1 MALNRYPEVPQDLQD
16 YVVEEII
23 PLYNGFD
30 AAHRPDHAESV
41 ISESMSLAQHYDVQ
55 PAMVYAIAAFHDL
68 GLCEG
73 REHHHEVS
81 ARIIHQTPRLRQWFT
96 EEEIVTMAEAAE
108 DHRASSK
115 HAPRTIYG
123 RIVAEADR
131 LIDAETVLLRT
142 VQYGLSHYPK
152 LNREQHYQRMVD
164 HLHEKYAEGGYLK
177 LWIPE
182 SRNAERLAALRTV
195 IKDEEQL
202 HEIFARLYKELST
215 AGEL

>member
-1 MALNRYPEVPQDLQD
+1 MALPVYSDVPQDLQD

-30 AAHRPDHAESV
+30 AAHHPDHAESV
-41 ISESMSLAQHYDVQ
+41 IRESMALAQHYEVN
-55 PAMVYAIAAFHDL
+55 PAMVFAIAAFHDL
-68 GLCEG
+68 GLSEG

-81 ARIIHQTPRLRQWFT
+81 AHIIRHTPRLHHWFSA
-96 EEEIVTMAEAAE
+96 EDIETMADAAE

-115 HAPRTIYG
+115 HAPRSIYG

-131 LIDAETVLLRT
+131 LIDAETVLRRT
-142 VQYGLSHYPK
+142 VQYGLSHYPE
-152 LNREQHYQRMVD
+152 LNKAQHYERMVA

-182 SRNAERLAALRTV
+182 SKNAERLAELRAI
-195 IKDEEQL
+195 IKDEQKLQIYFENL
-202 HEIFARLYKELST
+202 FKELSN
-215 AGEL
+215 GNK